1 MAVPQHTPTRSYSS
15 SHSDTMAVTVRA
27 SAAKAAVR
35 PSAPKAVKATVQR
48 LAQGACIAGTTLA
61 LAFSAHADATVKLG
75 ADSGNCC

>member
-1 MAVPQHTPTRSYSS
+1 
-15 SHSDTMAVTVRA
+15 MAVTVRA